1 MQSLI
6 HYDRVSTNILF
17 FIAINGII
25 RACIDFFKEYMN
37 FNKNIIVL
45 TLTIS
50 SLQAMDVMKTGLT
63 IDYLKNHPEHVVTC
77 AQWSFDQWG
86 HYTPHK
92 TLQDFIAS
100 RKEYLNDDCLPLTL
114 LAFDRQTPVGMVSLA
129 KSKDICR
136 DLCPWLSTIYVIPE
150 YRGKGVGSLL
160 EAKICEKARTMG
172 YKKIYCF
179 TSDVTVIP
187 WYERLNWHKKSTEWL
202 HNHYVT
208 VMEKDVEW
216 ERRIT

>member
-1 MQSLI
+1 
-6 HYDRVSTNILF
+6 
-17 FIAINGII
+17 
-25 RACIDFFKEYMN
+25 MN

-114 LAFDRQTPVGMVSLA
+114 LALDRQTPVGMVSLA
-129 KSKDICR
+129 KSKDIISFAA
-136 DLCPWLSTIYVIPE
+136 LGSTIYVIPE

-160 EAKICEKARTMG
+160 QNFVKRRALWDIKR
-172 YKKIYCF
+172 F
-179 TSDVTVIP
+179 TAFF
-187 WYERLNWHKKSTEWL
+187 
-202 HNHYVT
+202 
-208 VMEKDVEW
+208 
-216 ERRIT
+216 